1 MALVGPTASGKSAT
15 AMTAARLT
23 GCLEIVSID
32 SMAVYREMDL
42 GTAKPSREDRAE
54 VPHHLLDVLDP
65 ADECAVS
72 LFQQLAREAIEQI
85 RDRGKVPLLVGG
97 TGLYHRAVIDNLEI
111 PGQFPEIRADL
122 EALADEPD
130 GVAVLHARLSE
141 LDPLA
146 ITKIEPGN
154 ARRLVRALEVTLG
167 SGRPFSSFGPGL
179 ETYSDSSVLQIGLET
194 ARSLEA
200 ERIEERVHSWMA
212 AGFLE
217 EVTALSRRPGGLSR
231 TARQAI
237 GYREL
242 LAVVEEGADLNE
254 AVTATISRTR
264 VFARRQRSWF
274 RRDPRVVWEA
284 SITDAINHVVDAVE
298 RIKVHLEVGD

>member
-65 ADECAVS
+65 AEECSVS

-167 SGRPFSSFGPGL
+167 SGRPFSSYGPGL